1 MIDKFSTFYDF
12 TYNNGYP
19 PFKPLVQYKLRKRIE
34 RLAELNPEWNE
45 SDYVRYFGDIL
56 QNKPES
62 EADMRLAHWHFLAY
76 IDLDRCYLIWRN
88 FHYFPFYAAKLE
100 EFYALSNEILC
111 QPQKLKIY
119 LDKYNPQNANKA
131 SIKTYILSI
140 LKNSIREKI
149 DLESDWHL
157 LCNVD
162 ITSLRKLN
170 NFGKKLRTALE
181 KYGLREPKISQYIF
195 AWRYFVPVYKNNITY
210 NFDRRKNKRWP
221 EPVNSD
227 FAESANYYNT
237 QRFQPDAPLQVS
249 AGKEVSS
256 EILKKWMNIC
266 IDALQQAEEIIEISR
281 DADIY
286 EKQEKQIGNW
296 ITLDSQDEESD
307 SVEQVEIV
315 LRQEIKRIEA
325 NFDKIKTRIPQRSR
339 RAIMPLCYAN
349 RLAILNQE
357 QLASLL
363 GVHQGTISRY
373 ISKYIEAPLLN
384 RFKNLIDK
392 KFELEF
398 YLDTFLSERFA
409 NPHRERIL
417 DRLLVESIKDL
428 KAQKQHILKL
438 YYGQKM
444 NLQTIEARI
453 KSDNNHNKINDQYII
468 KIANELKMLF
478 REKINKWQ
486 TEYIKFWLRN
496 YNKNIIQ
503 AVLLKGFKQLT
514 ILEREILKK
523 QYCQKIAE
531 KEIANLYPRYSVGK
545 IIDQA
550 KQQLVDYLLQWIK
563 DNLSIVLDSKKLQVM
578 GVIDDWLLT
587 TLIYLEI

>member
-12 TYNNGYP
+12 THNNGYP

-34 RLAELNPEWNE
+34 RLADLHPEWNE

-56 QNKPES
+56 QNKSES
-62 EADMRLAHWHFLAY
+62 DSEKRFAHWHFLAY

-100 EFYALSNEILC
+100 DFYALSNEILC

-119 LDKYNPQNANKA
+119 LDKYDPQNVNKA

-149 DLESDWHL
+149 DLQSDWHL

-170 NFGKKLRTALE
+170 NFGTKLRKALE
-181 KYGLREPKISQYIF
+181 KYGLREPKISKYIF
-195 AWRYFVPVYKNNITY
+195 AWRYFVPLYKNNITY

-227 FAESANYYNT
+227 FAEAANYYNA
-237 QRFQPDAPLQVS
+237 QRFQPNVPLQVA
-249 AGKEVSS
+249 AGKEVTP

-266 IDALQQAEEIIEISR
+266 IQALQQAEEIIEISR

-286 EKQEKQIGNW
+286 EKQEKQIDNW
-296 ITLDSQDEESD
+296 ITSDYQDEESD
-307 SVEQVEIV
+307 PLEQVEII

-325 NFDKIKTRIPQRSR
+325 NFDKIKSRIPQESR

-363 GVHQGTISRY
+363 GVHQGTVSRY
-373 ISKYIEAPLLN
+373 ISKYIETPLLN
-384 RFKNLIDK
+384 KFRNILNK

-409 NPHRERIL
+409 NPHQERIL
-417 DRLLVESIKDL
+417 DRLLVESIKNL
-428 KAQKQHILKL
+428 EARKQHILKL

-444 NLQTIEARI
+444 NSKTIEAGIR
-453 KSDNNHNKINDQYII
+453 SDDIINNKYII
-468 KIANELKMLF
+468 KITNELTILF
-478 REKINKWQ
+478 QEKINKWQ
-486 TEYIKFWLRN
+486 NKYIKFWLRN

-503 AVLLKGFKQLT
+503 TVLLNAFKQLT
-514 ILEREILKK
+514 ILEQEILKK
-523 QYCQKIAE
+523 RYCQKIDE
-531 KEIANLYPRYSVGK
+531 KEIVNFYPRYSVSQ
-545 IIDQA
+545 IIYEA

-563 DNLSIVLDSKKLQVM
+563 NNLSIALDSKKLQVM

-587 TLIYLEI
+587 ALIYLEI

>member
-12 TYNNGYP
+12 THNNGYP

-34 RLAELNPEWNE
+34 RLAELHPEWNE
-45 SDYVRYFGDIL
+45 SDYVRYFDNIL

-62 EADMRLAHWHFLAY
+62 DAEKRFAHWHFLAY

-149 DLESDWHL
+149 DLQSDWHL

-210 NFDRRKNKRWP
+210 NFDRRKNQRWP

-227 FAESANYYNT
+227 FAETANYYNAE
-237 QRFQPDAPLQVS
+237 RFQPNAPLQVS
-249 AGKEVSS
+249 AGKEVTP

-266 IDALQQAEEIIEISR
+266 IEALQQAEEIIEISR

-286 EKQEKQIGNW
+286 EKQEKQIDNW
-296 ITLDSQDEESD
+296 ITLDCQDEESD
-307 SVEQVEIV
+307 SLEQVEIV

-325 NFDKIKTRIPQRSR
+325 NFDKIKSRIPQESR

-363 GVHQGTISRY
+363 GVHQGTVSRY

-384 RFKNLIDK
+384 RFKNLLDK

-417 DRLLVESIKDL
+417 DRLLVESIKNL
-428 KAQKQHILKL
+428 EARKQHILKL

-444 NLQTIEARI
+444 NLQTIESRI
-453 KSDNNHNKINDQYII
+453 ISDNKINIKDII
-468 KIANELKMLF
+468 NITNELKILIQ
-478 REKINKWQ
+478 EKLDKWQ

-503 AVLLKGFKQLT
+503 TVLLNGIERLT
-514 ILEREILKK
+514 ILDQEILKK
-523 QYCQKIAE
+523 QYCQKIDE
-531 KEIANLYPRYSVGK
+531 EEIAKLYPRYNVGQ
-545 IIDQA
+545 IIYKA
-550 KQQLVDYLLQWIK
+550 RQQLVDYLLQWIK
-563 DNLSIVLDSKKLQVM
+563 NNLSITLDSKKLQVM

-587 TLIYLEI
+587 ALIYLEI

>member
-1 MIDKFSTFYDF
+1 MSDKFATFYDF
-12 TYNNGYP
+12 TNNNGYP
-19 PFKPLVQYKLRKRIE
+19 PFNPLVQYQLKKRIKK
-34 RLAELNPEWNE
+34 LAKLHPEWEE
-45 SDYVRYFGDIL
+45 SDYIQYFQEIFL
-56 QNKPES
+56 NNPES
-62 EADMRLAHWHFLAY
+62 DSEKRFAHWHFLAY
-76 IDLDRCYLIWRN
+76 LDLDRCYLIWRN

-149 DLESDWHL
+149 DLQSDWHL

-210 NFDRRKNKRWP
+210 NFDRRKNQRWP

-227 FAESANYYNT
+227 FAETANYYNAE
-237 QRFQPDAPLQVS
+237 RFQPNAPLQVS
-249 AGKEVSS
+249 AGKEVTP

-266 IDALQQAEEIIEISR
+266 IEALQQAEEIIEISR

-286 EKQEKQIGNW
+286 EKQEKQIDNW
-296 ITLDSQDEESD
+296 ITLDCQDEESD
-307 SVEQVEIV
+307 SLEQVEIV

-325 NFDKIKTRIPQRSR
+325 NFDKIKSRIPQESR

-363 GVHQGTISRY
+363 GVHQGTVSRY

-384 RFKNLIDK
+384 RFKNLLDK

-417 DRLLVESIKDL
+417 DRLLVESIKNL
-428 KAQKQHILKL
+428 EARKQHILKL

-444 NLQTIEARI
+444 NLQTIESRI
-453 KSDNNHNKINDQYII
+453 ISDNKINIKDII
-468 KIANELKMLF
+468 NITNELKILIQ
-478 REKINKWQ
+478 EKLDKWQ

-503 AVLLKGFKQLT
+503 TVLLNGIERLT
-514 ILEREILKK
+514 ILDQEILKK
-523 QYCQKIAE
+523 QYCQKIDE
-531 KEIANLYPRYSVGK
+531 EEIAKLYPRYNVGQ
-545 IIDQA
+545 IIYKA
-550 KQQLVDYLLQWIK
+550 RQQLVDYLLQWIK
-563 DNLSIVLDSKKLQVM
+563 NNLSITLDSKKLQVM

-587 TLIYLEI
+587 ALIYLEI